1 MSIKEIYLLSDS
13 TLQML
18 NEAATLSVEELK
30 KHIAN
35 GRLQNE
41 SYMQMMSLGVT
52 TQVVMQER
60 EKRKQQS
67 IPCDSQVL
75 RDSYVTLT

>member
-60 EKRKQQS
+60 EKQKQQS
-67 IPCDSQVL
+67 IPSDSQFL

>member
-67 IPCDSQVL
+67 MPSGSQVL
-75 RDSYVTLT
+75 RDSYVTPM

>member
-67 IPCDSQVL
+67 IPSDSQFL
-75 RDSYVTLT
+75 RDSYVILT

>member
-41 SYMQMMSLGVT
+41 SYMQMVSLGVT

-67 IPCDSQVL
+67 MQYEPK
-75 RDSYVTLT
+75 SYVALT

>member
-60 EKRKQQS
+60 KKRKQQS
-67 IPCDSQVL
+67 MQYEPK
-75 RDSYVTLT
+75 SYVALT